1 MSQGT
6 ISVIFTLG
14 DSSGQEWRNA
24 IVVADCINSCCD
36 FQRGVIAA
44 EESYLTGVPFES
56 MSAHVVSVE
65 LDAQARTV

>member
-6 ISVIFTLG
+6 ISVIFISG

-24 IVVADCINSCCD
+24 IVKADCINSCGD

-44 EESYLTGVPFES
+44 EASRLTGVPIEG

-65 LDAQARTV
+65 FDAQARTV